1 MKDIQNTPDTRGI
14 AIQRV
19 GIKDAKLP
27 FQIKTKEGGY
37 QTVLADIRFTV
48 ALPRH
53 LKGTHMSRFME
64 ILSEWG
70 TKPVAEKEME
80 DILRQAIVHLDADS
94 ALLSLGFKYFISKIA
109 PVSGKP
115 SLLDVDCKFIG
126 ELTKAGKFIFTL
138 EVDVPYTSLC
148 PCSKEISD
156 YGAHNQRGKMSV
168 TIRFKEDKECIF
180 IEDLVQLME
189 AQASCP
195 VYPLLKRVDEKFV
208 TEAAFDNPKF
218 VEDILRDLVIA
229 LRSLDG
235 QSYFR
240 VECENYESIHNHNA
254 YAAHEES
261 ADA

>member
-1 MKDIQNTPDTRGI
+1 
-14 AIQRV
+14 
-19 GIKDAKLP
+19 
-27 FQIKTKEGGY
+27 
-37 QTVLADIRFTV
+37 
-48 ALPRH
+48 
-53 LKGTHMSRFME
+53 
-64 ILSEWG
+64 
-70 TKPVAEKEME
+70 
-80 DILRQAIVHLDADS
+80 
-94 ALLSLGFKYFISKIA
+94 
-109 PVSGKP
+109 
-115 SLLDVDCKFIG
+115 
-126 ELTKAGKFIFTL
+126 
-138 EVDVPYTSLC
+138 
-148 PCSKEISD
+148 
-156 YGAHNQRGKMSV
+156 MSV